1 MNLDSQLS
9 DRDPG
14 LHFGEIDADA
24 TFTGTWTH
32 VNGGPVLRLAKASL
46 QLRLRLMTDWALVRR
61 HRIFV
66 SCPHDR
72 ELSWHR
78 FKPRLERRDF
88 RTSHFDEAGG
98 RCRPEAQE
106 RTSIVPDAE
115 RTLFIVRSPRV
126 SGPRVRGG
134 ATGGRGQIAGPICA
148 HGFTC
153 FHHACLDHA
162 VDPYHLELDSSN
174 QSCPASRRLGNRD
187 NR

>member
-24 TFTGTWTH
+24 TFTSTWTH
-32 VNGGPVLRLAKASL
+32 VNGGPVLRLAEASL
-46 QLRLRLMTDWALVRR
+46 QLCLRLMTDWALVRR

-115 RTLFIVRSPRV
+115 RTLFIVRSPHS
-126 SGPRVRGG
+126 SGPRVRGD
-134 ATGGRGQIAGPICA
+134 ATSGPRPRPDRRANSRIRPHLLAPRVSGPRGRSLSTG
-148 HGFTC
+148 T
-153 FHHACLDHA
+153 
-162 VDPYHLELDSSN
+162 
-174 QSCPASRRLGNRD
+174 R
-187 NR
+187 